1 MSVLHRRG
9 AGCLQP
15 GNAGGVSLGA
25 LREDFRED
33 KSSKSL
39 YGLKNASRW
48 RTASA
53 RSLRRPQAQVEEGG
67 CDRRGEGVRE
77 ASRVPLGITG
87 CQLLPFSGRAPG
99 DPEPC
104 RRTSLVNHRP
114 LEARAEAGW
123 VGAYADTSLQP
134 SGFPPP
140 SQ

>member
-67 CDRRGEGVRE
+67 CDRRGEG
-77 ASRVPLGITG
+77 
-87 CQLLPFSGRAPG
+87 
-99 DPEPC
+99 
-104 RRTSLVNHRP
+104 
-114 LEARAEAGW
+114 
-123 VGAYADTSLQP
+123 
-134 SGFPPP
+134 
-140 SQ
+140 